1 MQRRS
6 RVEPCEILRAAQ
18 QPADSSPPSLTVER
32 VPRQAQWRLSFAL
45 TPLDAFAAGALVVSA
60 LALAWSLGA
69 SGVHEPFVRTK
80 SSGARSLEEVRR
92 QMPVRYEDLAV
103 DRGVAD

>member
-1 MQRRS
+1 MAWRS

-18 QPADSSPPSLTVER
+18 HPAESGPPSVTVER
-32 VPRQAQWRLSFAL
+32 VRPQTQWRLTLTL

-69 SGVHEPFVRTK
+69 SAGPDPFGPKPRG
-80 SSGARSLEEVRR
+80 GAKSLEEVRR
-92 QMPVRYEDLAV
+92 QTPVRYEDLAV
-103 DRGVAD
+103 DRGVPD